1 MANLA
6 ECAFAVA
13 KDDINKMDGA
23 LRKAEPNEQSKCVYK
38 RTYKN
43 RETGEVRIVYESYE
57 GTMWEPSV
65 IKVKNKDTTIEEY
78 HGKDCKNWNAQTRLY
93 NDGYSLTNSK
103 VLADTTV
110 DNGWMVD
117 WVKLN
122 AYSYDYTPYISE
134 YEDHITVFFGGRWD
148 FPSDLENT
156 LNGMGVRW
164 QGAGCED
171 GMAWQF
177 DDGGNWDFGLRIGEE
192 TEYCDGEPYQQH
204 FVEDTSEYGVRGE
217 ENAHEATKGDL

>member
-13 KDDINKMDGA
+13 KDDLNKMDGA
-23 LRKAEPNEQSKCVYK
+23 LRKAEPNEQAKCAYK

-43 RETGEVRIVYESYE
+43 NETGEVRVVFESYE
-57 GTMWEPSV
+57 GTMWQPAT
-65 IKVKNKDTTIEEY
+65 IKLKQNGTTIKEY
-78 HGKDCKNWNAQTRLY
+78 RGDECKNCDVQKELY
-93 NDGYSLTNSK
+93 DEGYHLTNSK
-103 VLADTTV
+103 TIADTTV
-110 DNGWMVD
+110 ENGWVVD

-122 AYSYDYTPYISE
+122 AYSYDYTPMINE

-148 FPSDLENT
+148 FPSELENT
-156 LNGMGVRW
+156 LNEMGVRW

-171 GMAWQF
+171 GMCWQF
-177 DDGGNWDFGLRIGEE
+177 DDFGNWDFGLRIGEE

-204 FVEDTSEYGVRGE
+204 FVEDTDRYNGMNQ
-217 ENAHEATKGDL
+217 ENTTKGDL

>member
-23 LRKAEPNEQSKCVYK
+23 LRKAEPNEQAKCAYK

-43 RETGEVRIVYESYE
+43 DETGEVCIVYESYE
-57 GTMWEPSV
+57 GTMWRPAV
-65 IKVKNKDTTIEEY
+65 IKVKQNGTTIKEY
-78 HGKDCKNWNAQTRLY
+78 RGDECKNCNVQKELY
-93 NDGYSLTNSK
+93 DEGYRWTSSK
-103 VLADTTV
+103 TIADTTV
-110 DNGWMVD
+110 ENGWVVD

-122 AYSYDYTPYISE
+122 SYSYDYTPYINE

-148 FPSDLENT
+148 FPSELENT

-171 GMAWQF
+171 GLDWQY
-177 DDGGNWDFGLRIGEE
+177 DDFGNTDFGLRIGEE
-192 TEYCDGEPYQQH
+192 TEYCDGEPYTQH
-204 FVEDTSEYGVRGE
+204 FVEDTDRYNGMNQEST
-217 ENAHEATKGDL
+217 TKGDL

>member
-23 LRKAEPNEQSKCVYK
+23 LRKAEPNEQAKCAYK

-65 IKVKNKDTTIEEY
+65 VKVKNKGTTIEEY
-78 HGKDCKNWNAQTRLY
+78 HGEDCKNCNAQSRLY
-93 NDGYSLTNSK
+93 ADGYTLTNSK

-110 DNGWMVD
+110 ADGWVVD

-156 LNGMGVRW
+156 LNSMGVRW

-171 GMAWQF
+171 GMNWQF
-177 DDGGNWDFGLRIGEE
+177 DDGGNTDFGLRIGEE
-192 TEYCDGEPYQQH
+192 TEYCDGEPYTQH
-204 FVEDTSEYGVRGE
+204 FVEDTDRYNGMNQEST
-217 ENAHEATKGDL
+217 TKGDL